1 MTPGQ
6 GRLAAAAAALWG
18 LANAVPVLRAPP
30 SGAAPSAP
38 SLLLSGAA
46 SLAFALLLA
55 AAMRW
60 PGGVPWR
67 DLAGGPPGARPR
79 HGAVARAMCGFFSG
93 LAAAVPALL
102 LSALAGNLLESIGFA
117 PEPQPAV
124 EWMTDPATPPAAM
137 AAIAAMAVL
146 FAPLAEE
153 ILYRSLLFGGL
164 AAQGRAVR
172 AAVLSSLLFS
182 ALHLSLA
189 AALPLFA
196 LALFFCA
203 VWRRW
208 GLAASFGAH
217 AGFNAANVAVA
228 FLFRAPI

>member
-1 MTPGQ
+1 
-6 GRLAAAAAALWG
+6 
-18 LANAVPVLRAPP
+18 
-30 SGAAPSAP
+30 
-38 SLLLSGAA
+38 
-46 SLAFALLLA
+46 
-55 AAMRW
+55 MRW

-67 DLAGGPPGARPR
+67 DLAGGPPSARPR

-102 LSALAGNLLESIGFA
+102 LSAFAGNLLESIGFA

-164 AAQGRAVR
+164 AARGKAVR
-172 AAVLSSLLFS
+172 AAVLSSLFFA
-182 ALHLSLA
+182 ALHLSVPA
-189 AALPLFA
+189 APPLFA
-196 LALFFCA
+196 LALFLCA

-228 FLFRAPI
+228 LLFGGAA